1 MDYIAIIEDTCDAYI
16 DTLNEKIDHPDT
28 SREEKARLADE
39 IYSIRAALSE
49 AFN

>member
-1 MDYIAIIEDTCDAYI
+1 MDYIAIIEDACDAYI
-16 DTLNEKIDHPDT
+16 DTLNDKIYHRDT
-28 SREEKARLADE
+28 SSEEKARLADE